1 MEGFNK
7 CDRCKTPTR
16 VTTGSWFNQ
25 EMICL
30 ECDEKERAHHMFETA
45 KRAEMEAVLQGD
57 YNFSGIGKPQG
68 L

>member
-1 MEGFNK
+1 MNMTRCE
-7 CDRCKTPTR
+7 RCKTPTR

-30 ECDEKERAHHMFETA
+30 ACDEKERSHPMFETA
-45 KRAEMEAVLQGD
+45 KLAEREAVLRGD
-57 YNFSGIGKPQG
+57 MNYPGIGKPQD

>member
-1 MEGFNK
+1 MERFNK

-25 EMICL
+25 EMICQTCVQL
-30 ECDEKERAHHMFETA
+30 EWAHPMFETA
-45 KRAEMEAVLQGD
+45 KRVETEAVLQGD
-57 YNFSGIGKPQG
+57 YNFPGIGKPHD